1 MPNALPSHIGRF
13 QVRNQLGQGG
23 FGRVYCAFDPTVQR
37 LVAIKVLTEASKDIL
52 SRFRN
57 EAFVTGNLRHENIVT
72 IYEFGEFEGKPFL
85 AMEYLE
91 GEDLQQIIAAR
102 KPLTLLQKCNIM
114 LQVAE
119 GLYCAH
125 RNGVVHRDVKP
136 ANIMVM
142 GDGRVKI
149 MDFGIARLTSGR
161 EATRLTSQGSV
172 IGTLLYMAPEQF
184 SGGAVDALCD
194 IFAYGVVFYEL
205 LSGRHPFEA
214 ADAHS
219 LMYKI
224 GFEDPPPLTDMA
236 PECPKALQRAIS
248 RLMHKDRELRYQTLK
263 ELQLDIE
270 PVRIELQQQHAA
282 NLLKQ
287 AQEFHARKQLTQAQS
302 LVLEVLDLD
311 PSNRLAR
318 SLWED
323 VQKQLQ
329 LRSLQ
334 PRIEALLKSAD
345 DQLAQ
350 RRFTEAVQTFDLAL
364 KLDRENGDL
373 QGRRERAQALLEH
386 SRQAAALLAD
396 ARRDF
401 EQRDL
406 TSAHR
411 LVTEALRH
419 DPQNPEAGDALQM
432 IERAL
437 ERREREHRIQEA
449 MARAETLL
457 VMNSYDDAAEVL
469 RGIGNAPEFPK
480 VAELWAT
487 IQLEKARYEKRRKL
501 QSEMAA
507 ATELLREQHY
517 EQAVQNLDKLKAE
530 FPASQEVARLWA
542 HARKE
547 LDAELRSRALA
558 GIANEVKALEDA
570 ADFNRALG
578 VLDEALKTYPG
589 EGILIRL
596 LGGTLS
602 AKADWERQRAI
613 QATVAQCRQLRSQG
627 KLAEAIQAVE
637 AASREYG
644 SQPELLEILQQLEQ
658 EWEQQK
664 RAEAI
669 RRASEQANSLLSQD
683 RAQEAVQLIGQALEE
698 YPGEPG
704 LLDLLEKARER
715 AQALERDRAVNAVL
729 REAAA
734 HAGNHEYN
742 RALAVLARA
751 LQSWP
756 GNVSLLERQR
766 AVGADEKAWRRE
778 ETIREVVRGARLHSA
793 KGDFPEALN
802 LVASTLNT
810 LPGEPAL
817 LELKAQLE
825 TELAEHQRR
834 EAVERHAHE
843 ARRMLD
849 SGQLDEAARL
859 LQSALERYAGEPQLQ
874 ELASDARQR
883 IRARAKSIAVQS
895 AMNEAQAL
903 LNVKQFDR
911 AVEILENALRTYP
924 GEPALLRDLE
934 SAQSAKRAW
943 EREQAIAAVLRRV
956 SQLAGE
962 RQFAEALQLI
972 ERALRQYPGERVLL
986 DAQLQVENE
995 WQEHKRR
1002 EEIAHALATAE
1013 SMIAEG
1019 RFEDA
1024 VPFLRASISRYPG
1037 EAAFEPL
1044 LGRAENALQQKKRA
1058 EAIEAARRDSEIL
1071 SGQHKFS
1078 EALKVVEL
1086 ALAAWPGDATLIE
1099 HQALLRRREAEWKYQ
1114 QAISDLVRQT
1124 DNLVRQGR
1132 FEDALAL
1139 LQNALSNYPADPTLT
1154 ELRQH
1159 LSAEWERQKREEE
1172 VGRVASQARLLL
1184 EQSRFEEALAGL
1196 RESLARYPGESV
1208 LETLAARADSEL
1220 LARKRRA
1227 EATKQAEALIG
1238 ESRFEEAIRFLQHT
1252 VAQFPG
1258 DEELSGMLA
1267 RARELLEKRQGAEA
1281 IEKLV
1286 RDVRRLVSG
1295 RKYEDALLL
1304 LDRGLRNWP
1313 GETTLL
1319 REQESVRAEQAA
1331 WRREQ
1336 ALREQTRA
1344 LGKLIREGRFAEALP
1359 AAEAALRE
1367 HPGDRTLTGLREQIR
1382 RGAGLQEAARLLS
1395 DGRAGEA
1402 LQLLENLA
1410 VDYPNDPELRKA
1422 MDRCREGLRD
1432 QERLQAI
1439 ATITARVR
1447 EMADRENFDG
1457 ALSLID
1463 DALLR
1468 WPRDSALTAL
1478 RAGIE
1483 QQKAASERCRAFAA
1497 ELAELQRRA
1506 AETAV
1511 VPDAPS
1517 MLAHAQSIVANCPE
1531 LRNRGAPQVLAQLSD
1546 IVEAAAQ
1553 LENRQYARVREI
1565 AAPHLAINAQHAT
1578 FAQLAADAKRGERL
1592 AQIESVKLAAAREA
1606 NLELRA
1612 RILQEALERFHG
1624 EPSLETE
1631 LRLTREKLNLAASL
1645 AREALALEAAGNLQ
1659 AALEKWRGLGAVH
1672 KDHPDLNGAIAR
1684 VEQALR
1690 KARADALAGCLSQIE
1705 RQIEMGDLVAAAET
1719 VRRAK
1724 AEFPEDLQIAAAARR
1739 IDAIQKARE
1748 RARKLVEQGQ
1758 SACERRDFDT
1768 GRTRLREAFEVH
1780 NEADTRTLVLTSL
1793 IKFSRTAL
1801 QKGDFHEAEILVR
1814 EAASLD
1820 PGYKAPPDLVDAIAA
1835 AKKHQLVRGCLIR
1848 REQLESAGDLRGALN
1863 EIERLLADY
1872 PGEPELTAARQHL
1885 LELILEQRE
1894 KLQSELRTIGAA
1906 AQSASESGQ
1915 VEALQPRLDS
1925 IAQQTRPHP
1934 ELHAQTEELQRI
1946 LASRRRQLTRAR
1958 FLAPFAKPRNWSL
1971 ALAASLV
1978 AIAAVF
1984 GLPKLLR
1991 THRPVSITF
2000 TSNSD
2005 GVTMRV
2011 GSLSCV
2017 SPCSLSLQPGT
2028 YTLTAAKPGYA
2039 PARRPL
2045 TVAPGG
2051 SNNRVPVELVPLPE
2065 VLVVNTNFE
2074 SGSVFLDGRRAG
2086 ELRDGQFQFVG
2097 IPTGQHTLRVN
2108 SGGAEFDAAWR
2119 SVAGK
2124 APELNQKINARD
2136 VQATV
2141 VANVGPT
2148 ANIACNCAIDS
2159 IKVDGAASAVP
2170 ARSALAT
2177 AALPDLK
2184 PGTHQIAAADRSIV
2198 VDVRPNPALTVFLSL
2213 DRNVGTLVVDAN
2225 QDNARV
2231 YLNDRLYQRRTEHGL
2246 VRIPVAVGSYS
2257 VRVDKE
2263 GFRNAPAVSV
2273 DIRKG
2278 EEKRVTFALTPT
2290 PAVLEIAG
2298 ALPQARVRVDGR
2310 TIGDTDAGGRLRSEV
2325 SPGDHTV
2332 ELTKDGYT
2340 TAHFGIHVT
2349 AGATLRPEAA
2359 KLAMPGI
2366 TKTPGPAQLEAQD
2379 WQRLSA
2385 SNSIE
2390 ELDAFIRKYPGGPH
2404 VATARARITQLRQ
2417 QIQTDAQASA
2427 QDTQRRAEEAAWS
2440 AMDKTNKTALQDFLT
2455 RYPKSAHALE
2465 ARNAISGIEK
2475 KEAADALEAQR
2486 QKQAADK
2493 QAEQALRSAADQDSI
2508 NTALRS
2514 FESAYNQKD
2523 AGGLQAVWSAMPS
2536 NIARVIRDQFKM
2548 ARTIKYELRPA
2559 GKAVITGD
2567 TASIDCIRT
2576 LDLVTRDGGHPPVV
2590 TERVRVTFR
2599 RSGSNW
2605 VIQDIARI

>member
-23 FGRVYCAFDPTVQR
+23 FGTVYCAFDPTVQR
-37 LVAIKVLTEASKDIL
+37 LVAIKVLTEASKDVL

-91 GEDLQQIIAAR
+91 GEDLQQIIASR

-136 ANIMVM
+136 ANIMVL

-161 EATRLTSQGSV
+161 DATRLTSQGSV
-172 IGTLLYMAPEQF
+172 IGTLFYMAPEQL

-205 LSGRHPFEA
+205 LAGRHPFEA
-214 ADAHS
+214 SDAHS

-224 GFEDPPPLTDMA
+224 GFEDSPPLTDLA
-236 PECPKALQRAIS
+236 PECPKALQTAIS
-248 RLMHKDRELRYQTLK
+248 RLMHKDRELRYQNLK

-270 PVRIELQQQHAA
+270 PIRIELQQQHAA
-282 NLLKQ
+282 KLLKE
-287 AQEFHARKQLTQAQS
+287 AQEFHARKQLVPAQS

-329 LRSLQ
+329 QRSLQ

-345 DQLAQ
+345 DQLAR
-350 RRFTEAVQTFDLAL
+350 RRFTEAVQTLDSAL
-364 KLDRENGDL
+364 KLDRENGYL
-373 QGRRERAQALLEH
+373 QTRREEAQALLEH
-386 SRQAAALLAD
+386 SRRAAALLAD

-411 LVTEALRH
+411 LATEALRH
-419 DPQNPEAGDALQM
+419 DPQNSEVGDTLQM

-457 VMNSYDDAAEVL
+457 VMNSYDQAAEVL
-469 RGIGNAPEFPK
+469 RSIGNAPEFPK

-487 IQLEKARYEKRRKL
+487 IQLEKARYEKRQKL
-501 QSEMAA
+501 QSEMAG
-507 ATELLREQHY
+507 ATELLREQQY
-517 EQAVQNLDKLKAE
+517 EQAVEKLERLRAE

-558 GIANEVKALEDA
+558 GIANEVKALEEA

-589 EGILIRL
+589 EGTLIRL

-613 QATVAQCRQLRSQG
+613 QATVAQCQQLRSQG

-669 RRASEQANSLLSQD
+669 RRASDQGSSLLEED

-704 LLDLLEKARER
+704 LLDLLARARER
-715 AQALERDRAVNAVL
+715 AQSLERARAVNAVL

-734 HAGNHEYN
+734 HARAREYD
-742 RALAVLARA
+742 RALAVLARG
-751 LQSWP
+751 LESWP
-756 GNVSLLERQR
+756 GDVSILERQR
-766 AVGADEKAWRRE
+766 AIRSDEQAWKRQE
-778 ETIREVVRGARLHSA
+778 AIRDIVRGSRLHSA

-802 LVASTLNT
+802 LVASALNT
-810 LPGEPAL
+810 FPGEPAL

-825 TELAEHQRR
+825 TELAEQQRR
-834 EAVERHAHE
+834 EAVERHAHD
-843 ARRMLD
+843 ARRMLE

-874 ELASDARQR
+874 ELASDAQQR
-883 IRARAKSIAVQS
+883 IRARAKTIAVQS

-903 LNVKQFDR
+903 RSAKQFDR
-911 AVEILENALRTYP
+911 AVEILDNALRTYP

-934 SAQSAKRAW
+934 SVQSAKGAW
-943 EREQAIAAVLRRV
+943 KREQAIATVLRRV
-956 SQLAGE
+956 GELARE
-962 RQFAEALQLI
+962 AQFAEALQLVA
-972 ERALRQYPGERVLL
+972 RALRQYQGEPLLL
-986 DAQLQVENE
+986 DAQRHLENE
-995 WQEHKRR
+995 WQEYKRR
-1002 EEIAHALATAE
+1002 EEIAQASATAE
-1013 SMIAEG
+1013 SMIAER

-1024 VPFLRASISRYPG
+1024 VLFLRSSISRYPG
-1037 EAAFEPL
+1037 ETAFASL
-1044 LGRAENALQQKKRA
+1044 LARAENELERKRRA
-1058 EAIEAARRDSEIL
+1058 DAIEAARRDSEIL
-1071 SGQHKFS
+1071 AGQHKFA

-1086 ALAAWPGDATLIE
+1086 ALAAWPGDATLLG
-1099 HQALLRRREAEWKYQ
+1099 HQDLLRRRRDDWEYQ
-1114 QAISDLVRQT
+1114 QAISDLVRQS

-1139 LQNALSNYPADPTLT
+1139 LQNALKDYPADPTLT
-1154 ELRQH
+1154 GLQQN
-1159 LSAEWERQKREEE
+1159 LSAEWERQKREEA
-1172 VGRVASQARLLL
+1172 VGRAASQARLLL
-1184 EQSRFEEALAGL
+1184 EQSRFEEALSAL

-1220 LARKRRA
+1220 LVRKRRA
-1227 EATKQAEALIG
+1227 EAAKQGEALIG
-1238 ESRFEEAIRFLQHT
+1238 EGRFEEAIRFLQQA
-1252 VAQFPG
+1252 VARFPG
-1258 DEELSGMLA
+1258 AEELSGTLV
-1267 RARELLEKRQGAEA
+1267 RARELLEKRRGAEA

-1286 RDVRRLVSG
+1286 TDVRKLVSG

-1304 LDRGLRNWP
+1304 LDRSLRSWP

-1319 REQESVRAEQAA
+1319 TEQESVRAQQAA

-1344 LGKLIREGRFAEALP
+1344 LGKLIREGRFTEALP
-1359 AAEAALRE
+1359 AAEAAVRE
-1367 HPGDRTLTGLREQIR
+1367 YPGDRTLTGLREQIR

-1395 DGRAGEA
+1395 EARAGDA
-1402 LQLLENLA
+1402 LQLLEKLA
-1410 VDYPNDPELRKA
+1410 VDYPNDPELRKT
-1422 MDRCREGLRD
+1422 MDRCREELRG

-1439 ATITARVR
+1439 AVISSRVR
-1447 EMADRENFDG
+1447 EMADREDFDG
-1457 ALSLID
+1457 ALSVID

-1478 RAGIE
+1478 RASIE
-1483 QQKAASERCRAFAA
+1483 EQKAASERSRAFAA
-1497 ELAELQRRA
+1497 ELAELERKA

-1511 VPDAPS
+1511 VSDAAS

-1531 LRNRGAPQVLAQLSD
+1531 LRNRGAPQVLAHLSA

-1553 LENRQYARVREI
+1553 LDQRNYARVREI
-1565 AAPHLAINAQHAT
+1565 AAPYLAINPQHAT
-1578 FAQLAADAKRGERL
+1578 FAQLAAEAERGERL
-1592 AQIESVKLAAAREA
+1592 AQIEIAKLAAAREA

-1612 RILQEALERFHG
+1612 RILQEALARFGGER
-1624 EPSLETE
+1624 SLETE
-1631 LRLTREKLNLAASL
+1631 LRLTREKLSLAASL

-1659 AALEKWRGLGAVH
+1659 AALEKWRSIGAVH
-1672 KDHPDLNGAIAR
+1672 KHHPDLNNAIAR

-1690 KARADALAGCLSQIE
+1690 KARADALAERLSQIE
-1705 RQIEMGDLVAAAET
+1705 RQIETGDLVAAAET

-1724 AEFPEDLQIAAAARR
+1724 AEFPEDPRITEAARR
-1739 IDAIQKARE
+1739 IDAVQQARARARE
-1748 RARKLVEQGQ
+1748 LLEQGN
-1758 SACERRDFDT
+1758 SACERGDFDT
-1768 GRTRLREAFEVH
+1768 GRTRLHQAFEVH
-1780 NEADTRTLVLTSL
+1780 NGAATRTLVLTAL
-1793 IKFSRTAL
+1793 TRFSRAAL
-1801 QKGDFHEAEILVR
+1801 QKGDFRQAEILVR

-1820 PGYKAPPDLVDAIAA
+1820 PSYTAPADLTNAIAA
-1835 AKKHQLVRGCLIR
+1835 AKKSELVRACLT
-1848 REQLESAGDLRGALN
+1848 REAQLRGAGDLRGALN

-1872 PGEPELTAARQHL
+1872 PGESQLTAARQRL
-1885 LELILEQRE
+1885 LNLILEQRN

-1915 VEALQPRLDS
+1915 VDALQPRLDS
-1925 IAQQTRPHP
+1925 IAQQTRLHP

-1946 LASRRRQLTRAR
+1946 LASRRRQLKWTR
-1958 FLAPFAKPRNWSL
+1958 FLGPLTKPRNL
-1971 ALAASLV
+1971 LAALAASLV

-1984 GLPKLLR
+1984 GIPKLLQTR
-1991 THRPVSITF
+1991 RPVSIAF
-2000 TSNSD
+2000 TSNSE
-2005 GVTMRV
+2005 GVTMQV

-2039 PARRPL
+2039 PARQPL
-2045 TVAPGG
+2045 TVAPGT
-2051 SNNRVPVELVPLPE
+2051 SRTRVPIDLVPLPE

-2086 ELRDGQFQFVG
+2086 ELRDGQFQLVG
-2097 IPTGQHTLRVN
+2097 ISTGQHTLRVN
-2108 SGGAEFDAAWR
+2108 SGGAEFNAAWR

-2124 APELNQKINARD
+2124 APEPNQKLNARD

-2148 ANIACNCAIDS
+2148 ASISCNCAIDS
-2159 IKVDGAASAVP
+2159 IKVDGAATAVP

-2184 PGTHQIAAADRSIV
+2184 PGTHQIDAADRSIV
-2198 VDVRPNPALTVFLSL
+2198 LDVRPNPALTVFLSL

-2263 GFRNAPAVSV
+2263 GFRNAPAVTV

-2278 EEKRVTFALTPT
+2278 EEKRVTFALAPT
-2290 PAVLEIAG
+2290 PAALEIAG

-2332 ELTKDGYT
+2332 ELTKDGYAA
-2340 TAHFGIHVT
+2340 AHFGIHVMP
-2349 AGATLRPEAA
+2349 GATVRPEAA

-2385 SNSIE
+2385 SNSID
-2390 ELDAFIRKYPGGPH
+2390 ELDAFIRKYPSGPH

-2417 QIQTDAQASA
+2417 QTQAEAQASA
-2427 QDTQRRAEEAAWS
+2427 QETQRRAEEAAWT

-2465 ARNAISGIEK
+2465 ARNTLTGIEK

-2493 QAEQALRSAADQDSI
+2493 QAEQTLRSAADQNSI
-2508 NTALRS
+2508 NAALRN
-2514 FESAYNQKD
+2514 FETAYNQKD
-2523 AGGLQAVWSAMPS
+2523 AGGLQAVWSGMPS
-2536 NIARVIRDQFKM
+2536 NIAKVIRDQFRM
-2548 ARTIKYELRPA
+2548 ARTIKYQLRPA
-2559 GKAVITGD
+2559 GNAVITGD
-2567 TASIDCIRT
+2567 TASIDCVRT
-2576 LDLVTRDGGHPPVV
+2576 LDLVTRDGDHPPAV
-2590 TERVRVTFR
+2590 TERVRVTLR